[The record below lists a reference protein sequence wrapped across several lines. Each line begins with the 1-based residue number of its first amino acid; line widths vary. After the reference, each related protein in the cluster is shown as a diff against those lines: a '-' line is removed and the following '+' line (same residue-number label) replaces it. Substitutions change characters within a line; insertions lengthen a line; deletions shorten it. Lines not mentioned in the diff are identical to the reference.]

1 MWSTEFQT
9 AVNAEQLQKLRT
21 KMLREIAPEDGGETQ
36 ATESLH

>member
-9 AVNAEQLQKLRT
+9 AVKAEQLQKLGS
-21 KMLREIAPEDGGETQ
+21 KMLREIAPGDVGETP